1 MPYVVTE
8 ACLKCKYT
16 DCVEVCPVDCFYE
29 GENMLV
35 IHPDECIDCG
45 VCEPE
50 CPAEAILPDVEAE
63 GEIMRKAI
71 YELKEKEGLID
82 LINIAGGPLMTTYM
96 KRIQIDRILP
106 PKDRVKK
113 GMDRVL
119 IDLSLDEILSSKEN
133 YNLYDGDRVRFFD
146 ILGILNNSVK
156 IIGSVK
162 RPGPYALDDE
172 MKFMD
177 LINKAEG
184 LLGDAYTERAD
195 IYRLNSDLIT
205 KTQLTIN
212 IGLALNEDPEHNIK
226 LINGDEINIYSK
238 TDMIYR
244 DNVSI
249 EGHVLNPGSKPL
261 FDGMTLSD
269 LIFAG
274 GGFNN
279 DKHLDFTYFD
289 RADLFRINEDGIT
302 KSIITFRLDSVLA
315 GVGIAE
321 LPLQIGDR
329 VTIYSL
335 NDITGLKDKT
345 VDIDGHVKKPGN
357 YLLYD
362 YNMTI
367 NDLLFIA
374 GGFEDKTFLN
384 LAYMERTELLRFD
397 KLRNH
402 RRIIPFRLD
411 SLLAGK
417 GISGLKLEDKDRIS
431 VYAKDQIQGTI
442 DKIVTIDGNVKFPG
456 ESIFRILGAIP
467 DRKTLI

>member
-1 MPYVVTE
+1 
-8 ACLKCKYT
+8 
-16 DCVEVCPVDCFYE
+16 
-29 GENMLV
+29 
-35 IHPDECIDCG
+35 
-45 VCEPE
+45 
-50 CPAEAILPDVEAE
+50 
-63 GEIMRKAI
+63 
-71 YELKEKEGLID
+71 
-82 LINIAGGPLMTTYM
+82 
-96 KRIQIDRILP
+96 
-106 PKDRVKK
+106 
-113 GMDRVL
+113 
-119 IDLSLDEILSSKEN
+119 
-133 YNLYDGDRVRFFD
+133 
-146 ILGILNNSVK
+146 
-156 IIGSVK
+156 
-162 RPGPYALDDE
+162 
-172 MKFMD
+172 MD

-362 YNMTI
+362 YNMT
-367 NDLLFIA
+367 
-374 GGFEDKTFLN
+374 
-384 LAYMERTELLRFD
+384 
-397 KLRNH
+397 
-402 RRIIPFRLD
+402 
-411 SLLAGK
+411 
-417 GISGLKLEDKDRIS
+417 
-431 VYAKDQIQGTI
+431 
-442 DKIVTIDGNVKFPG
+442 
-456 ESIFRILGAIP
+456 
-467 DRKTLI
+467 